1 MKKDKLFYLLL
12 LMMTLVGVSSCSET
26 DDSSDT
32 EYANWQERN
41 ETYFTNIYNIAKTNS
56 DGTWKIIHN
65 WSYNDSV
72 GKKPTDNIVV
82 KVVKAGTGSGCPMYN
97 DSVRIHYRG
106 RYMPTDS
113 FPSGRIFDSSWANDY
128 NLQTMTPTVVSP
140 SKVVDGFATALQN
153 MHIGDRWLVYIP
165 YDLGYGTSSTT
176 SIPAYSTLVF
186 DITVVSYYR
195 AGSDIPASKV
205 KKGY

>member
-82 KVVKAGTGSGCPMYN
+82 KVA
-97 DSVRIHYRG
+97 H
-106 RYMPTDS
+106 
-113 FPSGRIFDSSWANDY
+113 
-128 NLQTMTPTVVSP
+128 
-140 SKVVDGFATALQN
+140 
-153 MHIGDRWLVYIP
+153 
-165 YDLGYGTSSTT
+165 
-176 SIPAYSTLVF
+176 
-186 DITVVSYYR
+186 
-195 AGSDIPASKV
+195 
-205 KKGY
+205 KKPLRT